1 MGKIKSSNT
10 GRGYLGE
17 IMVHRV
23 SGQVGVVENV
33 VEAQAGWPPEL
44 TLKLKDGTLKK
55 GRIGDFKAANADQ
68 KKEFPQPEP

>member
-17 IMVHRV
+17 IMVHKV

-33 VEAQAGWPPEL
+33 VEAQVGWPPEL

-68 KKEFPQPEP
+68 KKEFPQTEP